1 MKPALQINKTILLPL
16 SLYLSISIG
25 NLMPSQIKGRDVYF
39 GKQSLIS
46 QLPRRLPMAALQWSN
61 IIQHIALELA
71 YCLDTSKDLLRT
83 IRTLEKNGK
92 IEKYWLTSKAGMLIA
107 SQFL

>member
-1 MKPALQINKTILLPL
+1 
-16 SLYLSISIG
+16 
-25 NLMPSQIKGRDVYF
+25 MPSQIKGRDVYF

-71 YCLDTSKDLLRT
+71 SSYCLDTSKDLLRT
-83 IRTLEKNGK
+83 IRTLEGNGK